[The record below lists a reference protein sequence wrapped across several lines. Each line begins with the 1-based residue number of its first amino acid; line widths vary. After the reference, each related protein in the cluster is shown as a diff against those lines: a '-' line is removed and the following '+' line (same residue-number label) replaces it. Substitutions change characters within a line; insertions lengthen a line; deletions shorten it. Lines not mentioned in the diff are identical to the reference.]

1 MRGYWRES
9 RLKDKVRETIV
20 LSIEIVHFK
29 SVDRVINLDYVQ
41 EAYIERFLLDYMV
54 HDISIGRIICAHSDA
69 FV

>member
-1 MRGYWRES
+1 MREHRRES

-29 SVDRVINLDYVQ
+29 PVDRVINLDYVQ
-41 EAYIERFLLDYMV
+41 EAYIERFFLDYVV

>member
-9 RLKDKVRETIV
+9 RLKDKVREKIV
-20 LSIEIVHFK
+20 LYIEIVHFK
-29 SVDRVINLDYVQ
+29 TVDRVINLDYVQ
-41 EAYIERFLLDYMV
+41 EAYIERFLLDYVV